1 MQRKKFWVGII
12 VLAVLSTLA
21 LAQERPQEPGSAPTV
36 EEILRSYVED
46 FRADPAA
53 AEAMT
58 FGVRVSGEG
67 GGEWHVVVAG
77 KKEGAAAADVSLRS
91 GLPAEPCAFY
101 TLDLETLRR
110 IDRGELNALTAM
122 GRARESDPTPMDID
136 FMPGFQPTPDFIVR
150 FFPFTFHFFTRG
162 FPEVVPF
169 GREHSRVVHGG
180 NIVIFYYQEGLRS
193 GWAQLEKGQHVNA
206 DPRDQVN
213 EFPSMFIVIRG
224 RAVGK
229 IGGKEGTLQAGEM
242 ILVPAGVSH
251 EFWNPYDEPAEVILV
266 MFGAGA

>member
-1 MQRKKFWVGII
+1 
-12 VLAVLSTLA
+12 
-21 LAQERPQEPGSAPTV
+21 
-36 EEILRSYVED
+36 
-46 FRADPAA
+46 
-53 AEAMT
+53 
-58 FGVRVSGEG
+58 
-67 GGEWHVVVAG
+67 
-77 KKEGAAAADVSLRS
+77 
-91 GLPAEPCAFY
+91 
-101 TLDLETLRR
+101 
-110 IDRGELNALTAM
+110 M

-136 FMPGFQPTPDFIVR
+136 FLPGFQPTPDFIVR
-150 FFPFTFHFFTRG
+150 FLPFTFHFWTRG
-162 FPEVVPF
+162 FPELVPF
-169 GREHSRVVHGG
+169 GRAQSRVVHGG

-224 RAVGK
+224 RAMGK
-229 IGGKEGTLQAGEM
+229 IGGKEGLLEAGQM

>member
-1 MQRKKFWVGII
+1 MQRTEFWVGII
-12 VLAVLSTLA
+12 ALAVLGTLVV
-21 LAQERPQEPGSAPTV
+21 AQERPQGAESARTA

-46 FRADPAA
+46 FRTDAAA

-67 GGEWHVVVAG
+67 GGDWHVAVAG
-77 KKEGAAAADVSLRS
+77 KKEGAAAADVSLRP
-91 GLPAEPCAFY
+91 GLPAEPCVLY

-110 IDRGELNALTAM
+110 IDAGELNALTAM
-122 GRARESDPTPMDID
+122 GRAREADPTPMDID

-150 FFPFTFHFFTRG
+150 FLPFTFHFWTRG
-162 FPEVVPF
+162 FPETVPF
-169 GREHSRVVHGG
+169 GREHSRLVHGG

-224 RAVGK
+224 RAMGK
-229 IGGKEGTLQAGEM
+229 IGGKEGLLTAGEM

-251 EFWNPYDEPAEVILV
+251 EMWNPFDEPAEVILV